1 MDIHHSLSQTNTNTK
16 IQVAKNVCDI
26 AKTTLKSQ
34 FIAKNAHKKFK
45 KLLKMQV
52 KFTSKASGR

>member
-45 KLLKMQV
+45 NY
-52 KFTSKASGR
+52 